1 MGFLDFI
8 RRRAP
13 VATPGDLETFLDGR
27 GAFLVQKIVWEY
39 SRARSAVGWQQL
51 FAEPSF
57 QQAMDAAVWS
67 NYPMTLSFVS
77 ETALVILRRAG
88 ADPEA
93 IGPGLIR
100 VTQGAFDRHPVPS
113 MIEAPAWRA
122 RFEEIAEHIERAATL
137 PPKPVRDIPVARF
150 RAFFDNLPVHPELR
164 RNDFGSILNGVKAI
178 LCNIHDELERQA
190 RPQALVPALVELGR
204 DHGKA

>member
-1 MGFLDFI
+1 MGLLDFI
-8 RRRAP
+8 RRKAP

-67 NYPMTLSFVS
+67 NYPLTLSFVS
-77 ETALVILRRAG
+77 ETALVILRRGG
-88 ADPEA
+88 ADPDDLA
-93 IGPGLIR
+93 RGLVR
-100 VTQGAFDRHPVPS
+100 VTEAAFERHPVPGVFQ
-113 MIEAPAWRA
+113 APAWRA
-122 RFEEIAEHIERAATL
+122 RFEEIADHLARAAAL

-150 RAFFDNLPVHPELR
+150 REFFDNLPVHPELR
-164 RNDFGSILNGVKAI
+164 RNDFASIQNGVKAI

-190 RPQALVPALVELGR
+190 RPQTLVPSLVDLGR
-204 DHGKA
+204 RHGDA